1 MQLRPRH
8 PPSKFLSS
16 FFCNTKQKFMRINP
30 TPKILLEF
38 TVQLA
43 LLGNKAPIAV
53 KNEVLKLL
61 KKGHIFDK
69 YSCSI

>member
-1 MQLRPRH
+1 
-8 PPSKFLSS
+8 
-16 FFCNTKQKFMRINP
+16 MRINP

>member
-16 FFCNTKQKFMRINP
+16 FFCNTKQKIMRIKSS
-30 TPKILLEF
+30 PKILLEF

-43 LLGNKAPIAV
+43 LLGKNIAPLAV
-53 KNEVLKLL
+53 RNEVLKLL
-61 KKGHIFDK
+61 KKRSHL
-69 YSCSI
+69 